1 MASGAAPTPYPVQ
14 EAQQRT
20 TMPHV
25 KEPCR
30 STSFALT
37 PDQLAW
43 LDARRQ
49 HGSLSRSAALRQAI
63 DRLAAI
69 EAPRGPLVTHAGDSN
84 V

>member
-1 MASGAAPTPYPVQ
+1 MASRAAPTPYPVQ
-14 EAQQRT
+14 EAQRRT
-20 TMPHV
+20 TMSHV
-25 KEPCR
+25 KEPHR

-43 LDARRQ
+43 LDSRRQ
-49 HGSLSRSAALRQAI
+49 HGSLSRSAALRQAL

-69 EAPRGPLVTHAGDSN
+69 EASRGPTITHAGDGN